1 MASLTTVYFVGILL
15 ASLSAMGS
23 AFLGNRIFPLKGGS
37 VVTPIEEPKEEE
49 KPVPVEED
57 EEEKPLQLEDEEE
70 KPLQLEDDEEE
81 KPLAIEDK
89 VGGKKRRRLFGV

>member
-49 KPVPVEED
+49 KPVPVEDEEEKPLQVED
-57 EEEKPLQLEDEEE
+57 EEEKPLQLEDE
-70 KPLQLEDDEEE
+70 EEE